1 MSIRKLSF
9 SFFIVLISLIS
20 TKAQTPSPTPRP
32 DSDVVRISTSLVQ
45 LDVTVVDA
53 KGKVVTDLKPDEIE
67 IYENGQKQ
75 KIKGL
80 TFVSAKRT
88 DTANTA
94 KAVDPVGTP
103 VQVVPIRAADVR
115 RTIALVVDDL
125 TLSFDSVADM
135 RRALRKFVDE
145 QMEDGDLVSIIR
157 NSSGSGTLQQFTS
170 NKDMLRAAIE
180 SLRWN
185 PIGNGGIGAFAPLQ
199 PDFGEMTSAAGGD
212 VGPKGAG
219 NAALVQESFENF
231 QTSTFVRGTLGA
243 LRYIVSGMSELP
255 GRKSVVLFSDGW
267 EIFDLDEHGFTVSG
281 SVTAYLKRLVDLAN
295 RSSVVFYTIDARGL
309 QYTGFTAADKV
320 PLNPKDFSAKLWE
333 RSDKLLK
340 TQDGISFLAK
350 QTGGLVYKNRND
362 LDTGIRI
369 ALEDQSYYLVGYE
382 PDSDTFDPK
391 SLRYNRIEIKLK
403 RPGLTARHR
412 IGFIN
417 RPNEL
422 MAKPKLA
429 TDTAGLRMLDALT
442 SPFAANEISLRMSAL
457 FGSND
462 GGSFVRSLLHVQASD
477 LKFKDES
484 DGSRTAS
491 FDVWAA
497 SFGDNGAPVDQIQK
511 QYSINIKPNRFQ
523 EVLKDG
529 FVYFFEFPV
538 KKAGGYQYRVAI
550 RDSQGGKIG
559 SANQFVQIPDLK
571 KGRLTTSGIVIESR
585 SAEEWA
591 KLFDPNAVS
600 LASTAQTDTALRRV
614 QLGTLLRYGIE
625 VYNAKL
631 DGMKKPALQTKI
643 RIFRDGKLVLDGQA
657 IPADL
662 AGQTDMQRI
671 QVAGAIDLG
680 EKILP
685 GDYILQIVVTDTLAK
700 QNQQVTS
707 QHIQFEVVR

>member
-9 SFFIVLISLIS
+9 SFFLVLISLLS
-20 TKAQTPSPTPRP
+20 TKAQTPSPTPRT

-94 KAVDPVGTP
+94 KAVDPVGAP

-125 TLSFDSVADM
+125 TLSFDSAADT
-135 RRALRKFVDE
+135 RRALKKFVDE

-157 NSSGSGTLQQFTS
+157 TGSGTGTLQQFTS

-180 SLRWN
+180 RIRWN
-185 PIGNGGIGAFAPLQ
+185 PVGNGGMGAFAPLQ
-199 PDFGEMTSAAGGD
+199 PDFAEMTASSGGD
-212 VGPKGAG
+212 IGEKGAG
-219 NAALVQESFENF
+219 SAELVQKSFENF
-231 QTSTFVRGTLGA
+231 QTSMFASGTLGT
-243 LRYIVSGMSELP
+243 LRFIVSGMADLP
-255 GRKSVVLFSDGW
+255 GRKSVILFSDGW
-267 EIFDLDEHGFTVSG
+267 DMFSLDEHGFTVSG
-281 SVTAYLKRLVDLAN
+281 SVMEYLKRLVDLAN

-320 PLNPKDFSAKLWE
+320 PLDPKAFSAKLWE
-333 RSDKLLK
+333 RSNQLLK
-340 TQDGISFLAK
+340 TQEGIAFLAAE
-350 QTGGLVYKNRND
+350 TGGLVYKDRND
-362 LDTGIRI
+362 LATGIRK

-382 PDSDTFDPK
+382 PDADTFDPK
-391 SLRYNRIEIKLK
+391 SLKYNKVDIKLK

-412 IGFIN
+412 SGFYN
-417 RPNEL
+417 RSNESIT
-422 MAKPKLA
+422 KPA
-429 TDTAGLRMLDALT
+429 SPTAPSGIQLLNALT
-442 SPFAANEISLRMSAL
+442 SPFAANEISLRMNAL

-585 SAEEWA
+585 SVEEWA